1 MTGFSFQSKDGS
13 RHGAALVLA
22 FVVTLVMSLLVA
34 AVYILFSDNVSTQEY
49 AQDRIGARYTAEAG
63 VRMAVYLLSLET
75 EFPVS
80 TDPFYMPDDSSG
92 WITMPGVQGRALVV
106 IDPRNNVLNPWAI
119 RGMELRGRGSSGT
132 MMMDVIMHYAPDTP
146 SRYALLVDEAIPVGF
161 FTDGRVVEGPVHCNG
176 IIDLGSVSPDSTG
189 DPFAEEISTT
199 TEGGFRFSDS
209 GISEV
214 PHPPGSA
221 VWVRPYRQHLA
232 GSPSWDPSSGSID
245 FARVSS
251 YFSGLLT
258 EASHMGTVVSGV
270 KRIIIDGSTI
280 LMKSADDGMITFLE
294 LEDGKNLVFIL
305 NGGMPVYIKS
315 GGSLRMPL
323 TIVATGSVYIYGS
336 IWGNGAG
343 SDGPLAIVTLG
354 DFIIP
359 SDPRFTGGPDWS
371 PPWDIQTESNLV
383 VTAFLA
389 APSGELRSE
398 SVMYPP
404 GEQNFS
410 VFGGLMEKRMGRIGT
425 SISGYHL
432 AIEYDQGLKSV
443 MPPYFP
449 LLENWII
456 TSWME
461 DPDYGENGTIHDDRY

>member
-1 MTGFSFQSKDGS
+1 VTGFSLKDRGGS
-13 RHGAALVLA
+13 RRGAALVLV

-34 AVYILFSDNVSTQEY
+34 AVYILFSDNVSTQKY
-49 AQDRIGARYTAEAG
+49 AEDRIGARFTAEAG
-63 VRMAVYLLSLET
+63 IRMAVYLLSLET

-80 TDPFYMPDDSSG
+80 TAPYYMPGDSSG
-92 WITMPGVQGRALVV
+92 WITMPGVQGRVLVV
-106 IDPRNNVLNPWAI
+106 IDPRNNVTNPRAI

-132 MMMDVIMHYAPDTP
+132 MTMDVIMHYAPDTP
-146 SRYALLVDEAIPVGF
+146 SRYALLVDETIPVGF

-176 IIDLGSVSPDSTG
+176 IINFSSISPDSTS

-199 TEGGFRFSDS
+199 AEGGFRFTDT
-209 GISEV
+209 GFSEV
-214 PHPPGSA
+214 PHPERSA

-232 GSPSWDPSSGSID
+232 GSPSWDPSSGSVD

-251 YFSGLLT
+251 YFSSLLRV
-258 EASHMGTVVSGV
+258 ASQMGTVVTSV

-280 LMKSADDGMITFLE
+280 LMKSSDDGMITTLE
-294 LEDGKNLVFIL
+294 LEEGKNLVYIL

-315 GGSLRMPL
+315 GGSIRMPL
-323 TIVATGSVYIYGS
+323 TIVTTGPVYIYGS
-336 IWGNGAG
+336 IWGEGAG
-343 SDGPLAIVTLG
+343 NSGPLAIVTLG
-354 DFIIP
+354 DFVIP
-359 SDPRFTGGPDWS
+359 SDPRFTGGTDWS
-371 PPWDIQTESNLV
+371 PPWDIQTESNIV
-383 VTAFLA
+383 VSAFLA

-404 GEQNFS
+404 GEQHLDIY
-410 VFGGLMEKRMGRIGT
+410 GGLMEKRMGRVGT
-425 SISGYHL
+425 SISGYQL
-432 AIEYDQGLKSV
+432 SIEYDQGLTGV

-456 TSWME
+456 TSWLE